1 MKTRQLF
8 KSVAIKSAI
17 TAAALGGI
25 LMTSNAAQAIEQ
37 PTYTVVQSNDVYE
50 IRKYEPYIVAEVV
63 VPGPASEAGS
73 QAFSLLGGY
82 IFGKNKGERKLEM
95 TAPVVQTPVSPST
108 PAASTKIEMTAPVV
122 QTPVGNG
129 ANGTN
134 GATGFLVQFMMP
146 SAYTLATL
154 PEPLDPKVKLR
165 QVEGKTV
172 AAHRYSGS
180 WSQSNYD
187 EHLNTLKEAL
197 AKAGV
202 KTQGEPLYSRYNAP
216 FTPWFLRKNEI
227 WFNIQP

>member
-1 MKTRQLF
+1 MKGIQVF
-8 KSVAIKSAI
+8 KSVLAASAI
-17 TAAALGGI
+17 GSL
-25 LMTSNAAQAIEQ
+25 LMTSTATQAIEQ
-37 PTYTVVQSNDVYE
+37 PSYVVVQSNDVYE

-63 VPGPASEAGS
+63 VPGPEADAGN

-95 TAPVVQTPVSPST
+95 TAPVVQTPVTSS
-108 PAASTKIEMTAPVV
+108 ASTKIDMTAPVV
-122 QTPVGNG
+122 QTPTSN
-129 ANGTN
+129 
-134 GATGFLVQFMMP
+134 GFLVQFMMP
-146 SAYTLATL
+146 KAYTLATL
-154 PEPLDPKVKLR
+154 PEPTDSQVKLR
-165 QVEGKTV
+165 QVAGKTV

-187 EHLNTLKEAL
+187 EHLNILKTAL

-216 FTPWFLRKNEI
+216 FTPWFMRKNEI

>member
-1 MKTRQLF
+1 MVVF
-8 KSVAIKSAI
+8 K
-17 TAAALGGI
+17 AA
-25 LMTSNAAQAIEQ
+25 
-37 PTYTVVQSNDVYE
+37 PTL
-50 IRKYEPYIVAEVV
+50 A
-63 VPGPASEAGS
+63 
-73 QAFSLLGGY
+73 
-82 IFGKNKGERKLEM
+82 
-95 TAPVVQTPVSPST
+95 

-122 QTPVGNG
+122 QTPT
-129 ANGTN
+129 TN
-134 GATGFLVQFMMP
+134 GFLVQFMMP
-146 SAYTLATL
+146 RAYTLATL

-187 EHLNTLKEAL
+187 EHLDILKQAL
-197 AKAGV
+197 AKAGL

>member
-1 MKTRQLF
+1 MKSIQVLKWAVL
-8 KSVAIKSAI
+8 KSVI
-17 TAAALGGI
+17 TATTVGGM
-25 LMTSNAAQAIEQ
+25 LMASSAAQAIEQ
-37 PTYTVVQSNDVYE
+37 PTYSVVQSNDVYE

-63 VPGPASEAGS
+63 VPGPESEAGN

-95 TAPVVQTPVSPST
+95 TAPVVQTPVGASAST
-108 PAASTKIEMTAPVV
+108 PVASTKIDMTAPVV
-122 QTPVGNG
+122 QTPT
-129 ANGTN
+129 TN
-134 GATGFLVQFMMP
+134 GFLVQFMMP

-154 PEPLDPKVKLR
+154 PEPLDSKVKLR

-187 EHLNTLKEAL
+187 EHLGILKEAL
-197 AKAGV
+197 VKAGV

>member
-1 MKTRQLF
+1 MKSLQIF
-8 KSVAIKSAI
+8 KSAALKSVI
-17 TAAALGGI
+17 TATAIGGI
-25 LMTSNAAQAIEQ
+25 LMTSPAAQALEQ
-37 PTYTVVQSNDVYE
+37 PQYTVIQKSELYE

-63 VPGPASEAGS
+63 VPGPESEAGG

-95 TAPVVQTPVSPST
+95 TAPVVQTPVAA
-108 PAASTKIEMTAPVV
+108 PASSTKIEMTAPVV
-122 QTPVGNG
+122 QTPTQN
-129 ANGTN
+129 
-134 GATGFLVQFMMP
+134 GFLVQFMMP

-154 PEPLDPKVKLR
+154 PEPLDAKVKLR

-172 AAHRYSGS
+172 AAHTYSGG

-187 EHLNTLKEAL
+187 EHLGILKTAL
-197 AKAGV
+197 AKDGV
-202 KTQGEPLYSRYNAP
+202 KTTGEPLYSRYNAP

>member
-1 MKTRQLF
+1 MKSLQIF
-8 KSVAIKSAI
+8 KSTALKLTIAATAI
-17 TAAALGGI
+17 GGV
-25 LMTSNAAQAIEQ
+25 LMASSAAQALEQ
-37 PTYTVVQSNDVYE
+37 PQYTVVQKSELYE

-63 VPGPASEAGS
+63 VPGPESEAGG

-95 TAPVVQTPVSPST
+95 TAPVVQTPVGSST
-108 PAASTKIEMTAPVV
+108 SASAASTKIEMTAPVV
-122 QTPVGNG
+122 QTPT
-129 ANGTN
+129 AN
-134 GATGFLVQFMMP
+134 GFLVQFMMP

-165 QVEGKTV
+165 QIEGKTV

-187 EHLNTLKEAL
+187 EHLGILKDAL

-227 WFNIQP
+227 WLNIQP

>member
-1 MKTRQLF
+1 MKSIQVLKWAVL
-8 KSVAIKSAI
+8 KSVI
-17 TAAALGGI
+17 TATTVGGM
-25 LMTSNAAQAIEQ
+25 LMASSAAQAIEQ
-37 PTYTVVQSNDVYE
+37 PTYSVVQSNDVYE

-63 VPGPASEAGS
+63 VPGPESEAGN

-95 TAPVVQTPVSPST
+95 TAPVVQTPVGASAST
-108 PAASTKIEMTAPVV
+108 PVASTKIDMTAPVV
-122 QTPVGNG
+122 QTPT
-129 ANGTN
+129 TN
-134 GATGFLVQFMMP
+134 GFLVQFMMP

-154 PEPLDPKVKLR
+154 PEPLDSKVKLR

-187 EHLNTLKEAL
+187 EHLGILKEAL
-197 AKAGV
+197 VKAGV

-227 WFNIQP
+227 WLNIQP

>member
-1 MKTRQLF
+1 MKSLQVL
-8 KSVAIKSAI
+8 KSAFVKSAI
-17 TAAALGGI
+17 AATAVGGI
-25 LMTSNAAQAIEQ
+25 LMSFTAQAIEQ
-37 PTYTVVQSNDVYE
+37 PEYSVVQTNDVYE

-63 VPGPASEAGS
+63 VPGPESEAGN

-95 TAPVVQTPVSPST
+95 TAPVVQTPVSAPT
-108 PAASTKIEMTAPVV
+108 LAPAASTKIEMTAPVV
-122 QTPVGNG
+122 QTPT
-129 ANGTN
+129 AN
-134 GATGFLVQFMMP
+134 GFLVQFMMP
-146 SAYTLATL
+146 RAYTLATL

-187 EHLNTLKEAL
+187 EHLDILKQAL
-197 AKAGV
+197 AKAGL

>member
-1 MKTRQLF
+1 MQSLQFF
-8 KSVAIKSAI
+8 KSALTATAMVSVAGS
-17 TAAALGGI
+17 I
-25 LMTSNAAQAIEQ
+25 LMTSNTAQALEQ
-37 PTYTVVQSNDVYE
+37 PKYTVVQSNDVYE

-63 VPGPASEAGS
+63 VPGPESEAGN

-82 IFGKNKGERKLEM
+82 IFGKNKGDRKLEM
-95 TAPVVQTPVSPST
+95 TAPVVQTPVTT

-122 QTPVGNG
+122 QTPT
-129 ANGTN
+129 TN
-134 GATGFLVQFMMP
+134 GFLVQFMMP

-172 AAHRYSGS
+172 AAHQYSGS

-187 EHLNTLKEAL
+187 EHLNILKAAL
-197 AKAGV
+197 AKDGV

-216 FTPWFLRKNEI
+216 FTPWFLRRNEI

>member
-1 MKTRQLF
+1 MKSLQIF
-8 KSVAIKSAI
+8 KSAALKSVI
-17 TAAALGGI
+17 TATAIGGI
-25 LMTSNAAQAIEQ
+25 LMTSPAAQALEQ
-37 PTYTVVQSNDVYE
+37 PQYTVIQKSELYE

-63 VPGPASEAGS
+63 VPGPESEAGG

-95 TAPVVQTPVSPST
+95 TAPVVQTPV
-108 PAASTKIEMTAPVV
+108 AAAKIEMTAPVV
-122 QTPVGNG
+122 QTPT
-129 ANGTN
+129 AS
-134 GATGFLVQFMMP
+134 GFLVQFMMP

-154 PEPLDPKVKLR
+154 PEPLDAKVKLR

-172 AAHRYSGS
+172 AAHTYSGG

-187 EHLNTLKEAL
+187 EHLGILKTAL
-197 AKAGV
+197 AKDGV
-202 KTQGEPLYSRYNAP
+202 KTTGEPLYSRYNAP

>member
-1 MKTRQLF
+1 MKSLQIF
-8 KSVAIKSAI
+8 KSTALKSVI
-17 TAAALGGI
+17 TATAIGGI
-25 LMTSNAAQAIEQ
+25 LMTPPAAQALEQ
-37 PTYTVVQSNDVYE
+37 PQYTVIQKSELYE

-63 VPGPASEAGS
+63 VPGPESEAGG

-95 TAPVVQTPVSPST
+95 TAPVVQTPVAA
-108 PAASTKIEMTAPVV
+108 PASSTKIEMTAPVV
-122 QTPVGNG
+122 QTPTQN
-129 ANGTN
+129 
-134 GATGFLVQFMMP
+134 GFLVQFMMP

-154 PEPLDPKVKLR
+154 PEPLDAKVKLR

-172 AAHRYSGS
+172 AAHTYSGG

-187 EHLNTLKEAL
+187 EHLGILKTAI
-197 AKAGV
+197 AKDGV
-202 KTQGEPLYSRYNAP
+202 KTTGEPLYSRYNAP

>member
-1 MKTRQLF
+1 MFSSYKQV
-8 KSVAIKSAI
+8 KSVL
-17 TAAALGGI
+17 AAALWLAAGGAAI
-25 LMTSNAAQAIEQ
+25 FVPNAAHALEQ
-37 PTYTVVQSNDVYE
+37 PKYSVLQSNDVYE

-63 VPGPASEAGS
+63 VPGPESEAGN

-95 TAPVVQTPVSPST
+95 TAPVVQTPVTSI
-108 PAASTKIEMTAPVV
+108 KIEMTAPVV
-122 QTPVGNG
+122 QTPT
-129 ANGTN
+129 TN
-134 GATGFLVQFMMP
+134 GFLVQFMMP

-165 QVEGKTV
+165 QVEGTTV

-187 EHLNTLKEAL
+187 EHLTILKDAL
-197 AKAGV
+197 AKAGL

>member
-1 MKTRQLF
+1 MKSLPFFT
-8 KSVAIKSAI
+8 
-17 TAAALGGI
+17 TAATFIGGLLI
-25 LMTSNAAQAIEQ
+25 ATSAAQAIEQ
-37 PTYTVVQSNDVYE
+37 PKFTVVQTNADYE

-63 VPGPASEAGS
+63 VPGPESEAGG

-95 TAPVVQTPVSPST
+95 TAPVVQTPVA
-108 PAASTKIEMTAPVV
+108 PAKIEMTAPVV
-122 QTPVGNG
+122 QTPT
-129 ANGTN
+129 AS
-134 GATGFLVQFMMP
+134 GFLVQFMMP

-154 PEPLDPKVKLR
+154 PEPLDAKVKLR

-172 AAHRYSGS
+172 AAHTYSGG

-187 EHLNTLKEAL
+187 EHLNILKQAL